1 MRKPSAA
8 MILSLLLALSWIGF
22 FATQPRAAQPPAFV
36 KWQYDSFTDNQPG
49 VGVNDYGKNGWE
61 AYAIT
66 VNKSSATYYLKRP
79 TQ

>member
-8 MILSLLLALSWIGF
+8 MIFALLVVLSWFGYL
-22 FATQPRAAQPPAFV
+22 AAQQQPAQPAAKV

-49 VGVNDYGKNGWE
+49 IGVNDYGKNGWE